1 VIGRRVPFGEA
12 LRAELGEP
20 KRVRKLHSSPR
31 SRVWRV
37 ELDGTPAIVKQIVD
51 GADPDGQYAREATA
65 LRLAARAHPPV
76 APRLLAVDEQHRV
89 LVLEHLAR
97 RQPGPEWVTGYA
109 ETLARLHATTG
120 PDDAGALP
128 AWSAPGPAD
137 VEAFLRFAH
146 ALDVRADPTIR
157 TELGALLERLDPTG
171 NFALLHG
178 DPCPGNDLH
187 VDGGVR
193 FVDYEGA
200 ALGNGLQELAYL
212 RVGFPTCWASMELPE
227 PALAEAEAAYR
238 ATWRR
243 ETGTDVPGELA
254 DACAGWLIRGDALVQ
269 ASQRRTADQLAR
281 ALRGD
286 WEWGPPT
293 ARERLVHRLGVVA
306 RLAVPGTGT
315 DSGLPA
321 FGRFATKVRASMLR
335 RWPDLRPMP
344 SARDPDCDL
353 P

>member
-1 VIGRRVPFGEA
+1 MLRRPPFGEA
-12 LRAELGEP
+12 LRAELGTP

-31 SRVWRV
+31 SKVWRV

-65 LRLAARAHPPV
+65 LRLAARAYPPV
-76 APRLLAVDEQHRV
+76 APRLLAVDEPHRV

-97 RQPGPEWVTGYA
+97 RRPGPEWVAGYA

-128 AWSAPGPAD
+128 GWPAPEQSD

-146 ALDVRADPTIR
+146 ALDVPADRAVDA
-157 TELGALLERLDPTG
+157 ELGALLDRLAPAG

-187 VDGGVR
+187 VDDCVR

-200 ALGNGLQELAYL
+200 TLGNGLQELAYL
-212 RVGFPTCWASMELPE
+212 RIGFPTCWTSMELPE
-227 PALAEAEAAYR
+227 PALVEAEAAYR
-238 ATWRR
+238 TTWKR
-243 ETGTDVPGELA
+243 ESGADVPGDLA
-254 DACAGWLIRGDALVQ
+254 DACAGWLIRGDMLVQ
-269 ASQRRTADQLAR
+269 ASQRRKQDQLAR
-281 ALRGD
+281 VLRED
-286 WEWGPPT
+286 WDWGPPT

-306 RLAVPGTGT
+306 RLAGE

-321 FGRFATKVRASMLR
+321 FGRLAADVRARMLR
-335 RWPDLRPMP
+335 RWPDARPLP
-344 SARDPDCDL
+344 SVRDPRCDL